1 MAGEIELLRLEDSHI
16 LSMSTNPA
24 FLTEFPFLSRAKEL
38 NKAKRG
44 CGTCG
49 RSAKTRNTVMSDI
62 RRSIINLGEDK
73 KRQLKKMLK
82 TKKLRLRL
90 SLAGKV
96 TEYTF

>member
-1 MAGEIELLRLEDSHI
+1 MDVELLRLEDSHI
-16 LSMSTNPA
+16 LSMAVNPA
-24 FLTEFPFLSRAKEL
+24 FTTEFPFLDNAKKL
-38 NKAKRG
+38 TKAKRG

-49 RSAKTRNTVMSDI
+49 RSAKDRTTVMNLIKQNIISLSDD
-62 RRSIINLGEDK
+62 S
-73 KRQLKKMLK
+73 KRKLKKMLK